1 MLLRVYLR
9 CALVFA
15 AVGICAALTFSPGFA
30 GPAATESESLAPRQ
44 AINSGVKLEQSR
56 KWLDAIIHYEKA
68 VKSWP
73 ESKELEYG
81 LRRSKIHFAIERR
94 YSDNSFR
101 KSLLALSQ
109 PEAMRLFDEVLSL
122 IQKRYVENVSM
133 MTVVAH
139 GTESFHL
146 ALADERFLNANVG
159 PRQRANVDGVRKTLH
174 EQFWNKPISNRDDAH
189 AVVNRVCQIG
199 AERLGIQPT
208 PIMLEYVFGGCNAL
222 DDYSSFLTP
231 GRLNDLYGNIEGQF
245 VGLGIEIKSEPGVGL
260 LLVNVIPES
269 PAAEGGLLAGEH
281 IVGIDGAD
289 CRHMT
294 TDEAASMLQGLE
306 GSRVAIEVE
315 HKPGTGARRLSL
327 ARRAVTVKSIPVAKM
342 VDYERGI
349 GFIQMTSFQKSS
361 AQELDNAMQEL
372 RRQGMR
378 ALIWDLRGNPGGLLT
393 AAVDVADRFIEN
405 GVLVSTKGRTQD
417 QNWNYSAQ
425 QRGTL
430 ALPLAVLI
438 DGDSASAS
446 EIIAG
451 AIRDHR
457 RGLLVGRKSYGKW
470 SVQSI
475 HEVTI
480 PGLGE
485 RCGLRLTT
493 AKFYSPHGHTY
504 GKIGVRPD
512 IEVPEPERPRN
523 HFRAPHDVSFEG
535 DEDVRRAVEALQRQL
550 ASR

>member
-1 MLLRVYLR
+1 MHLRVGLR
-9 CALVFA
+9 CAFLFV
-15 AVGICAALTFSPGFA
+15 AVGICTAFTFSPGFA
-30 GPAATESESLAPRQ
+30 GSAGDDAQAPRQ

-56 KWLDAIIHYEKA
+56 KWLDAILHYEKA
-68 VKSWP
+68 TKLWP
-73 ESKELEYG
+73 DSKELEYG

-94 YSDNSFR
+94 YSDSSFR
-101 KSLLALSQ
+101 KTLMPLSQ
-109 PEAMRLFDEVLSL
+109 TEALRLFDEVLNL
-122 IQKRYVENVSM
+122 IQGRYVENVSM
-133 MTVVAH
+133 MSVVAH
-139 GTESFHL
+139 GTESVHL
-146 ALADERFLNANVG
+146 ALADERFVASNVPARYRG
-159 PRQRANVDGVRKTLH
+159 NIQGFRDMLH
-174 EQFWNKPISNRDDAH
+174 ERFWNRPIAYREEARQ
-189 AVVNRVCQIG
+189 VVSQVCQLG
-199 AERLGIQPT
+199 AQQLGMQPT
-208 PIMLEYVFGGCNAL
+208 PIILEYVFGGCNAL
-222 DDYSSFLTP
+222 DDYSGFLTP

-245 VGLGIEIKSEPGVGL
+245 VGLGIEIKSELGKGL

-289 CRHMT
+289 CRQMT

-306 GSRVAIEVE
+306 GSRVSIEVE
-315 HKPGTGARRLSL
+315 HSPGSPARRLNL
-327 ARRAVTVKSIPVAKM
+327 ARRAVTVKSIPIAKM
-342 VDYERGI
+342 VDMERGI

-361 AQELDNAMQEL
+361 AQELDQAMHDL

-393 AAVDVADRFIEN
+393 AAVDVADRFIDS

-425 QRGTL
+425 RRNTL
-430 ALPLAVLI
+430 QIPLAVLI

-480 PGLGE
+480 PTLGF
-485 RCGLRLTT
+485 L
-493 AKFYSPHGHTY
+493 
-504 GKIGVRPD
+504 
-512 IEVPEPERPRN
+512 
-523 HFRAPHDVSFEG
+523 
-535 DEDVRRAVEALQRQL
+535 L
-550 ASR
+550 AARSYIR